1 MVNKIQKTFKET
13 LDVTLETDRMHEFRL
28 CIDEKDNISIAQ
40 TGRFFPGC
48 HVNTKRIID
57 VVMIPKPVI

>member
-1 MVNKIQKTFKET
+1 MVDKIQKTFKET
-13 LDVTLETDRMHEFRL
+13 LNATLETDRMHEFRL

-48 HVNTKRIID
+48 HVNTKRIIY
-57 VVMIPKPVI
+57 VVMTPKIVM

>member
-1 MVNKIQKTFKET
+1 MADKIQKTFRDA
-13 LDVTLETDRMHEFRL
+13 LNATLETGRIHEFRL

-48 HVNTKRIID
+48 HVNTK
-57 VVMIPKPVI
+57 K

>member
-1 MVNKIQKTFKET
+1 MADKIQKIFKDT
-13 LDVTLETDRMHEFRL
+13 LDTTLETGRINEFRL

-48 HVNTKRIID
+48 HVNTKKIID
-57 VVMIPKPVI
+57 VVIMPRMVI